1 VAGVLARPG
10 ADLVWLVWLVCFT
23 PTILPGADL

>member
-10 ADLVWLVWLVCFT
+10 ADLVWLVCFT